1 MKASVGLGVAI
12 VAAVAGA
19 GFEMACS
26 RGAVAPQGGQGGGAV
41 AVEEAGAAADAGAG
55 EREDAG
61 AGEGGDAGEREDAGG
76 GAASGSGTGADAG
89 SDAGAESGGDAAAQV
104 AVKVENIGMHIG
116 GGPNDAETKA
126 PIARSV
132 EPHFPELAQCFA
144 RVDDP
149 KKGGD
154 FGVDL
159 HIPKDGGRAEVG
171 HPRTSLG
178 PDAFRTCV
186 VGVFERIEFRK
197 PKTGETIVSY
207 SLRFTPAK

>member
-41 AVEEAGAAADAGAG
+41 AAADAGAG